1 MYEILS
7 VDIES
12 KDFSMDGF
20 IDYIITLT
28 INVPNLAD
36 WAKNEALLV
45 IYTILRPLQISD
57 PPPQSRK
64 PPLDPKN
71 NRVREPNTVQYMP

>member
-1 MYEILS
+1 MYEILA

-57 PPPQSRK
+57 PPPIK
-64 PPLDPKN
+64 KTTP
-71 NRVREPNTVQYMP
+71 

>member
-1 MYEILS
+1 MYEILA

-57 PPPQSRK
+57 PPPNQENHPLTRK
-64 PPLDPKN
+64 I
-71 NRVREPNTVQYMP
+71 TG